1 MLWQIFI
8 KDKLFLWLLFFKIL
22 KYKGFYILSLI
33 NIKLLKG
40 ATSIADM
47 IIVIY

>member
-33 NIKLLKG
+33 NIKMLSG
-40 ATSIADM
+40 GMSIGGV

>member
-8 KDKLFLWLLFFKIL
+8 KDKLFLWILFFKIL

-33 NIKLLKG
+33 NIKILSSG
-40 ATSIADM
+40 TSIADM
-47 IIVIY
+47 IFVIY